1 MLHKIYCLF
10 LVFVGFQM
18 NAQIKGTVIDEFGN
32 PIPYVN
38 IWVDGESNG
47 TTSNEDGSF
56 IINSTK
62 NKVLVFSAVGFE
74 TKRTTLNNGD
84 KIILVSKIHK
94 LNEVVIGKLKFTKNV
109 EIGEAKKKRSNFFS
123 GDEPWIYAKRFQFEE
138 SFVETPFIKSI
149 IFFTDSEKRGAK
161 IKIRLFEFDNS
172 IPTDD
177 LLNEDIVVS
186 VNKGMSKNV
195 IDVSKYKLKIPKN
208 GVVVGLEWLIIDENK
223 FQIDNLGTDDEKFRY
238 SYAPSLIINYS
249 DEENAFSYRNG
260 AWEKAKKYDLK
271 TNDPWNNKIL
281 TPAINLIITN

>member
-1 MLHKIYCLF
+1 MKKCYILF
-10 LVFVGFQM
+10 LVLISFSAFS
-18 NAQIKGTVIDEFGN
+18 QIKGTVIDEFGN

-38 IWVDGESNG
+38 IWVDGESIG

-109 EIGEAKKKRSNFFS
+109 EIGEAKKKRSRFFS

-149 IFFTDSEKRGAK
+149 IFFTDSEKRAAK

-208 GVVVGLEWLIIDENK
+208 GVVVGLEWLIIDKNK
-223 FQIDNLGTDDEKFRY
+223 FKIDNLGTDDEKFRY

>member
-1 MLHKIYCLF
+1 MKYLF
-10 LVFVGFQM
+10 LIICVSSAFS
-18 NAQIKGTVIDEFGN
+18 QIKGVVVDSLGT

-38 IWVDGESNG
+38 IWVDGENIG
-47 TTSNEDGSF
+47 TTSEEDGTF
-56 IINSTK
+56 IINSTNDK
-62 NKVLVFSAVGFE
+62 MLVFSAVGFE
-74 TKRTTLNNGD
+74 TKRTTLSDGD
-84 KIILVSKIHK
+84 KTILVSKIHE
-94 LNEVVIGKLKFTKNV
+94 LNEVVIDRLKLTKEI
-109 EIGEAKKKRSNFFS
+109 EIGEAKKKRSKFLS
-123 GDEPWIYAKRFQFEE
+123 GGEPWIYAKRFSFEE
-138 SFVETPFIKSI
+138 SFVETPFIKTI
-149 IFFTDSEKRGAK
+149 IFFTDSEKRDAK

-186 VNKGMSKNV
+186 VKKGMSKNV

-223 FQIDNLGTDDEKFRY
+223 FQINISGTDEEKFRS

-249 DEENAFSYRNG
+249 EEENAFSYRNG
-260 AWEKAKKYDLK
+260 AWERAKKYDSK

>member
-109 EIGEAKKKRSNFFS
+109 EIGEAKKKRSNFF
-123 GDEPWIYAKRFQFEE
+123 
-138 SFVETPFIKSI
+138 
-149 IFFTDSEKRGAK
+149 FF
-161 IKIRLFEFDNS
+161 F
-172 IPTDD
+172 
-177 LLNEDIVVS
+177 
-186 VNKGMSKNV
+186 
-195 IDVSKYKLKIPKN
+195 
-208 GVVVGLEWLIIDENK
+208 
-223 FQIDNLGTDDEKFRY
+223 
-238 SYAPSLIINYS
+238 
-249 DEENAFSYRNG
+249 
-260 AWEKAKKYDLK
+260 
-271 TNDPWNNKIL
+271 
-281 TPAINLIITN
+281 